1 MNPYAVFLLIRPS
14 RSSVLLARLQLLA
27 SGTTTLLAFAVAML
41 AAAFRNVPTEEI
53 GYTVLAV
60 SLVGLLIVPLLT
72 LGSATVRLAAR
83 SRDDRLATLRLLGA
97 TAGQVRRVAVA
108 EVTAIAAAGVLLGTA
123 LAAALPFLLSLL
135 TIYGQPLRAEDL
147 WLPWWVTTALPVV
160 LVMVAAISGLFGL
173 RRVVLSPLGVRMR
186 QDAPTLSRLRFV
198 AALVVLAGAVLVMQ
212 NISPGWG
219 AVVITAA
226 VAASVLGIMAML
238 GVAGPF
244 VLALFSRRC
253 ARRTEDAARLL
264 AARGVLED
272 PQAAWRSVSALALA
286 SFVLIPAGSMLGFLE
301 TIQAGESREIMT
313 ADQLLLF
320 SDARIMVIALA
331 AISFL
336 VVACQVAITQTAAV
350 IERRD
355 LYVACDRIGMPVAE
369 MDRARRLRVTMLA
382 AVAVLGAAGAAI
394 ALAFWLVVAAA
405 VTAPLFIATT
415 VLILLLG
422 LLLVHGGVV
431 STRPV
436 LRRVLATP
444 ARGE

>member
-1 MNPYAVFLLIRPS
+1 
-14 RSSVLLARLQLLA
+14 
-27 SGTTTLLAFAVAML
+27 
-41 AAAFRNVPTEEI
+41 
-53 GYTVLAV
+53 
-60 SLVGLLIVPLLT
+60 
-72 LGSATVRLAAR
+72 
-83 SRDDRLATLRLLGA
+83 
-97 TAGQVRRVAVA
+97 
-108 EVTAIAAAGVLLGTA
+108 
-123 LAAALPFLLSLL
+123 
-135 TIYGQPLRAEDL
+135 
-147 WLPWWVTTALPVV
+147 
-160 LVMVAAISGLFGL
+160 
-173 RRVVLSPLGVRMR
+173 
-186 QDAPTLSRLRFV
+186 V

-244 VLALFSRRC
+244 VLALFSRLR

-320 SDARIMVIALA
+320 SDARIMVVALA

-350 IERRD
+350 IDRRD

-369 MDRARRLRVTMLA
+369 MDRARRLRVTMPA

-394 ALAFWLVVAAA
+394 ALAFWLVAAAA

-422 LLLVHGGVV
+422 LLLVHGGVA

-436 LRRVLATP
+436 LRRVLAAP